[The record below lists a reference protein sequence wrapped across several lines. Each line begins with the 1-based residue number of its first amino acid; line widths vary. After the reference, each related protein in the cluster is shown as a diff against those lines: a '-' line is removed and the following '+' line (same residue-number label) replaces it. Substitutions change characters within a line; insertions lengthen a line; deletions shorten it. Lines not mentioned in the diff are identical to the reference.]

1 MAAMLMQT
9 GQNPNAIGKHGIEQR
24 IRKAKDERAPSLT
37 VSQKA
42 GERVLG
48 DEMHDEVE

>member
-1 MAAMLMQT
+1 MLMQA
-9 GQNPNAIGKHGIEQR
+9 GQNPNAIGKHNVEQR
-24 IRKAKDERAPSLT
+24 VRKARDERAPSLT
-37 VSQKA
+37 VSQGT